1 MICINLGYECRYIYI
16 YISCVACCSLSHRLS
31 EVPSEPPATDAR
43 RCGAARRRG
52 RCGRGRPVEAW
63 GSWDS
68 AENANMAFSRCW
80 KWHIVDCTTRWFDTI
95 RWDSTYPCVSQG
107 GACGWVH
114 WFQLWPRLG
123 IQSLEIECDILR
135 VYKRVWNVTL
145 WPYLAHI
152 PNVSICFL
160 LYSLLQLATDSLF
173 NFGPGRVL
181 VNSDAGNSQG
191 S

>member
-16 YISCVACCSLSHRLS
+16 YIYLLRRLLLI
-31 EVPSEPPATDAR
+31 EPPSVGGAVRATGDGRAPLRGGAAPWTLWTWSAR
-43 RCGAARRRG
+43 RGVG
-52 RCGRGRPVEAW
+52 LFLK
-63 GSWDS
+63 
-68 AENANMAFSRCW
+68 ENANMAFSRW

-152 PNVSICFL
+152 PNVSFCFL